1 MLGNFL
7 KFESN
12 GKPLRKLLLTHE
24 LFFIA
29 LILLAILSGGYG
41 IHIWDK
47 ASRESQRINLL
58 VQEIYQVRGDL
69 YRQMKELF
77 DAFFLQDSE
86 ALDEY
91 NAYTQSVLKHFEEL
105 HTIAKGDDEINA
117 IREIERN
124 YRIFVNEAPSLFYRY
139 QAKPDS
145 RSQKSIYKDIETGI
159 FTHYEEVSKRAELL
173 LKLKQVEIK
182 VRLKDAKDNSI
193 AILSLPFILALVLL
207 FFSRYF
213 LKRSIINPIN
223 DMMAATHAIS
233 AGKLSHKS
241 PEVGALELAVLSKEI
256 NKMAEELSASRD
268 ALVRSEKQAAMG
280 LLVPMLAHNIRNPL
294 ASIRATAQVMDVPE
308 HDKDMNESLT
318 GIIRTV
324 DRLERWTGSLLAY
337 LHPIKPQLSQVMLSS
352 IVQGA
357 HSTLETKLSEKSIE
371 FIHNSADITTPIT
384 TDEHLLEQLLYNL
397 ILNAIEASPKQ
408 TAIQLHCTL
417 DELSLTLILM
427 DQGTGMP
434 FTPDPHSATPGPTT
448 KRFGTGLGIPFAF
461 KVCEEL
467 GGEIQ
472 FDTSSSGTT
481 ITIQLPQQL
490 SAMDATYFVSNRQNK
505 AS

>member
-1 MLGNFL
+1 MLPNFF

-24 LFFIA
+24 LFFIT
-29 LILLAILSGGYG
+29 LIVLAVLSGGYG
-41 IHIWDK
+41 IHMWDK
-47 ASRESQRINLL
+47 ASRESQRINSL

-91 NAYTQSVLKHFEEL
+91 NAYTQSVLAHFAEL
-105 HTIAKGDDEINA
+105 HTIAKGADEINA
-117 IREIERN
+117 VNEIERN

-145 RSQKSIYKDIETGI
+145 KSQKSIYKDIETGI
-159 FTHYEEVSKRAELL
+159 FMHYEQVSKRAEIL

-182 VRLKDAKDNSI
+182 TRLKEAKEKSI
-193 AILSLPFILALVLL
+193 AILSLPLILSFVLL

-213 LKRSIINPIN
+213 LKRSILNPIN
-223 DMMAATHAIS
+223 DMMKATHAIS
-233 AGKLSHKS
+233 AGNLSHKS
-241 PEVGALELAVLSKEI
+241 PEAGALELAVLSNEI
-256 NKMAEELSASRD
+256 NKMAEDLSASRD

-294 ASIRATAQVMDVPE
+294 ASIRATAQVIDVPE
-308 HDKDMNESLT
+308 HDKDMSESLN

-324 DRLERWTGSLLAY
+324 DRLERWTGSLLSY
-337 LHPIKPQLSQVMLSS
+337 LHPIKPQLSQVSLSS

-357 HSTLETKLSEKSIE
+357 QLTLEPKLIEKTISFE
-371 FIHNSADITTPIT
+371 HNSADISELIT
-384 TDEHLLEQLLYNL
+384 TDEHLLEQMLYNL
-397 ILNAIEASPKQ
+397 MLNAVEASPKDSR
-408 TAIQLHCTL
+408 IQLHCVL
-417 DELSLTLILM
+417 AEDFLTLTLT
-427 DQGTGMP
+427 DQGSGMP
-434 FTPDPHSATPGPTT
+434 FKPDPHSVTPGPTT

-467 GGEIQ
+467 GGMIQ
-472 FDTSSSGTT
+472 FDTASTGTI
-481 ITIQLPQQL
+481 ITIQLPQEI
-490 SAMDATYFVSNRQNK
+490 SAMDATYFVSNRQNL